1 MPELEGSDRGATGRL
16 LAELDGHLAAYVT
29 KIHTCVG
36 LLSEDQIWWRPGTR
50 SNSVGN
56 VILHLCGNL
65 SQWVLAG
72 VGGEAF
78 ERHRSLEF
86 AADRSLDAAQLM
98 ARLIDVV
105 GRCRAL
111 LGALPDEALL
121 TRHQIQGYDTDGLGV
136 LVHVVEHMSYHTG
149 QIVFIAKQLVGD
161 GEKAPIE
168 FYPQHSNE

>member
-1 MPELEGSDRGATGRL
+1 MQELKGSDQGVTGRL
-16 LAELDGHLAAYVT
+16 LAELDGHLEAYVT

-36 LLSEDQIWWRPGTR
+36 LLSEEQVWWRPGPR
-50 SNSVGN
+50 SNSIGN

-78 ERHRSLEF
+78 ERRRALEF
-86 AADRSLDAAQLM
+86 AADRSLDAGQLM
-98 ARLIDVV
+98 ARLTDVV

-111 LGALPDEALL
+111 LPGLPDAALL
-121 TRHQIQGYDTDGLGV
+121 TRHRIQGYDTDGLGV

-149 QIVFIAKQLVGD
+149 QVVFITKQLVG
-161 GEKAPIE
+161 EQAPIE
-168 FYPQHSNE
+168 FYPQHRNE